1 MSKGE
6 DIAKELREV
15 LCKYSNVDIDTQEYY
30 ALLAEIEAILSKH
43 AHIEESS
50 DDNHL

>member
-15 LCKYSNVDIDTQEYY
+15 LGKYSNVDIDTKEYY
-30 ALLAEIEAILSKH
+30 DLLSEIEAILSKYTH
-43 AHIEESS
+43 MEECS
-50 DDNHL
+50 DDNNL